1 MIFKSILFKERE
13 DIQKAVATGM
23 PDFFIDLNLNQ
34 VIDAVTKDKEL
45 YNLKPFFY
53 TPLQDKDAIIYRQEI
68 MIDMEGADL
77 FEYIQSFAQSMVD
90 MHQLLP
96 KEKDNYFHYEKE
108 RFFLDAAQIY
118 CDAIISLNDNLRKAE
133 MKSAGLLTFREYIS
147 GFIQSSRFTTLLNE
161 TQKLLSDLAS
171 VRYSVHTKELH
182 VEVLPYHSE
191 TDYSEEVERTFEK
204 FKQEPVN
211 DYKIAFPGT
220 SQMNHIEA
228 AILKGVAQ
236 LYPDIFSNLESF
248 YAKNQTFQDVTI
260 ATFDREIQF
269 YISWLDYISQMKK
282 SGLKFCYPQI
292 SPVDKNVFT
301 NEGFDVALAH
311 QLVKRNI
318 SVVSNDFYLK
328 DGERI
333 IIVTGPNQG
342 GKTTFARTFGQLH
355 YLAVIGCCVPGRDA
369 KLFLFDKLFVH
380 FEEQENIENL
390 RSKLEED
397 LVRIHSI
404 LTESTPRSI
413 IIMNEILSST
423 TIQDAI
429 FLSKKIMAKI
439 NDRDALCVW
448 VTFIE
453 ELLVLNK
460 KTVSMVSTVVP
471 ENPAERTFKVERRP
485 ADGLAYAL
493 SIAEKY
499 HVTYSSLIKRI
510 KP

>member
-1 MIFKSILFKERE
+1 MVFQSILFKEGY
-13 DIQKAVATGM
+13 QKAIVDEM

-34 VIDAVTKDKEL
+34 VIDAVVSGKEA
-45 YNLKPFFY
+45 YNLTPFFY
-53 TPLQDKDAIIYRQEI
+53 TLLHDTEAIIYRQEI
-68 MIDMEGADL
+68 MMEMESANL
-77 FEYIQSFAQSMVD
+77 FEYIQYFAQSMLD
-90 MHQLLP
+90 MHRLLP
-96 KEKDNYFHYEKE
+96 KEEDNYYHFEKE
-108 RFFLDAAQIY
+108 RFFLDAVQIY
-118 CDAIISLNDNLRKAE
+118 CDAIISLDDNLNKAQLKSFGFLAFRKYL
-133 MKSAGLLTFREYIS
+133 SDY
-147 GFIQSSRFTTLLNE
+147 IQSSQFTTLLNE
-161 TQKLLSDLAS
+161 TQKLLSNLSS

-191 TDYSEEVERTFEK
+191 TDYSEEVEHTFEK
-204 FKQEPVN
+204 FKQEPVK
-211 DYKIAFPGT
+211 DYKITFPE
-220 SQMNHIEA
+220 SSKMNHVEA

-236 LYPDIFSNLESF
+236 LYPDVFSNLESF

-260 ATFDREIQF
+260 ANFDREIQF
-269 YISWLDYISQMKK
+269 YIAWLEYISSIKK
-282 SGLKFCYPQI
+282 AGLKFCYPQI
-292 SPVDKNVFT
+292 SDTDKNVYN
-301 NEGFDVALAH
+301 NEGFDVALAY
-311 QLVKRNI
+311 QLVKENTPVIR
-318 SVVSNDFYLK
+318 NDFYLK

-355 YLAVIGCCVPGRDA
+355 YLAVIGCSVPGRDA

-404 LTESTPRSI
+404 LAESTPCSI

-423 TIQDAI
+423 TIQDAL
-429 FLSKKIMAKI
+429 FLSKKIMQKI
-439 NDRDALCVW
+439 DELDALCVW

-453 ELLVLNK
+453 ELLSLNK

-471 ENPAERTFKVERRP
+471 ENPAERTFKVERKP